1 MEFVII
7 DLKKRRINIHKYE
20 LYMIMSSAWM
30 KFSGQFFL

>member
-7 DLKKRRINIHKYE
+7 DLKKRINIHKYE
-20 LYMIMSSAWM
+20 LYMVMSSAWI